1 MSAVES
7 LLHCS
12 FCGKS
17 QHDVRN
23 LVAGPGIYICDECSL
38 LTVEIISATSGSD
51 DQLLA
56 QLRRMAKATDDL
68 VGQLKEQGVPWSAIQ
83 EALKPS

>member
-7 LLHCS
+7 ILHCS

-17 QHDVRN
+17 QHEVRN
-23 LVAGPGIYICDECSL
+23 LVAGPGTYICDECSV
-38 LTVEIISATSGSD
+38 LTIEIISETSGTD
-51 DQLLA
+51 DQLLS
-56 QLRRMAKATDDL
+56 LLTRMARATDDL
-68 VGQLKEQGVPWSAIQ
+68 VDQLTSQGVPWARIQ

>member
-7 LLHCS
+7 ILHCS

-23 LVAGPGIYICDECSL
+23 LVAGPGIYICDECSV
-38 LTVEIISATSGSD
+38 LTIEIISETDGTD
-51 DQLLA
+51 DQLLE
-56 QLRRMAKATDDL
+56 LLPKLAKATDAVVDHL
-68 VGQLKEQGVPWSAIQ
+68 RAAGVPWARIQ
-83 EALKPS
+83 EALKP

>member
-7 LLHCS
+7 ILHCS

-23 LVAGPGIYICDECSL
+23 LVAGPGIYICDECSV
-38 LTVEIISATSGSD
+38 LTIEIISETSGTD
-51 DQLLA
+51 EQLLS
-56 QLRRMAKATDDL
+56 LLTRMARATDDL
-68 VGQLKEQGVPWSAIQ
+68 VDQLKVQGVPWARIQ